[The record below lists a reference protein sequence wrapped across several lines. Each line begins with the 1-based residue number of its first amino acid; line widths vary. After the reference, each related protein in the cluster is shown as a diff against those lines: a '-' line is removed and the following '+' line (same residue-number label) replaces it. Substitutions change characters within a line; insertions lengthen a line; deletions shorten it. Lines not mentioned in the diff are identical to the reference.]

1 MELIYKSWDNMPIK
15 TWKELN
21 EVQSDNELTVLV
33 ERMAILCD
41 CDPQDIRNLD
51 MRDFN
56 KLSEGLSFLSGDL
69 PSEVNL
75 KIEIDG
81 KWYGMIPNLN
91 YISSGEFIDIE
102 NFKKDSIKNI
112 HYIAATLWRPIV
124 KEDDLGYL
132 IQNHQPR
139 GFEERANL
147 FLKKMPI
154 TNIWGGILF
163 FSSFAIQFLE
173 ITQDYLEKE
182 NLKPETKITQKPT
195 RKNKPKS
202 SPKGSPGMTSSR
214 KRPKTTRSK

>member
-21 EVQSDNELTVLV
+21 EVNSDNELTVLV

-41 CDPQDIRNLD
+41 CDPQDVRKLD

-56 KLSEGLSFLSGDL
+56 KLSEGLSFLGGDL
-69 PSEVNL
+69 PTEVKL

-91 YISSGEFIDIE
+91 YISAGEFIDME
-102 NFKKDSIKNI
+102 SFKKDSTKNI
-112 HYIAATLWRPIV
+112 HYIAATLWRPII
-124 KEDDLGYL
+124 KEDEVGYI
-132 IQNHQPR
+132 IQSHQPR

-147 FLKKMPI
+147 FLEKMPI
-154 TNIWGGILF
+154 TYMWGGLLF

-173 ITQDYLEKE
+173 IMQDFLEKE
-182 NLKPETKITQKPT
+182 NPQPEMKITQKPMK
-195 RKNKPKS
+195 KNKPKS
-202 SPKGSPGMTSSR
+202 SPKTGLGMTSSLR
-214 KRPKTTRSK
+214 QPKITRLK